1 MLFAIEILGTIAF
14 ALSGAMVAIGKKM
27 DIFGVAILGMTAATG
42 GGIMRDLLLGVTPP
56 AMLQHPVYALL
67 ALAVSLIAFLP
78 KIRRRIDLDNFYLII
93 IDSVGLGLFAVSGV
107 KAGTMYDN
115 LFLQVF
121 VGTITGVGG
130 GVLRDMFA
138 GERPMIFVRHFYASA
153 CLLGSLLCALLFPL
167 GEDPAMI
174 SGAAL
179 IIILRMCA
187 AKFKWHLPKA

>member
-1 MLFAIEILGTIAF
+1 MIFAIEILGTIAF

-56 AMLQHPVYALL
+56 TALQHPVYALL

-78 KIRRRIDLDNFYLII
+78 KIRSRIDLDNFYLII
-93 IDSVGLGLFAVSGV
+93 IDSVGLALFAVSGV

-115 LFLQVF
+115 IFLQVF

-167 GEDPAMI
+167 GEEPAMI
-174 SGAAL
+174 AGAAL
-179 IIILRMCA
+179 IIVLRLCA
-187 AKFKWHLPKA
+187 AKYKWHLPKA